1 MKKLKIAANTQ
12 TLGCFETERDIV
24 DVHHSDF
31 NDVAAIVLSVD
42 DVTHGMVARIE
53 EHGLNIPLFVAVCCE
68 EELDNAVLP
77 ALHGVFELCG
87 KNTQFYGKQLEAAAA
102 KYESELL
109 PPFFN
114 TLTQYV
120 EMGNATFACP
130 GHQAASSSVNI
141 RRAASSSTSTAKRFS
156 APICATPTSNWA
168 TC

>member
-87 KNTQFYGKQLEAAAA
+87 KNTQFYGKQLE
-102 KYESELL
+102 
-109 PPFFN
+109 PPPPN
-114 TLTQYV
+114 MRV
-120 EMGNATFACP
+120 SCCRR
-130 GHQAASSSVNI
+130 SSI
-141 RRAASSSTSTAKRFS
+141 R
-156 APICATPTSNWA
+156 
-168 TC
+168 